1 MNFIKRVVYDLLFD
15 IYAEENDI
23 RKYFG
28 SEYVE
33 KYGIIDPKTGKKRIS
48 AKKIAAKIIGFL
60 IFLMI
65 VFILVR
71 ITQKGFWISYKPYAA

>member
-15 IYAEENDI
+15 IYAEEADI

-33 KYGIIDPKTGKKRIS
+33 LHGIIDPATGKKRIS

-60 IFLMI
+60 IFLMV

-71 ITQKGFWISYKPYAA
+71 ITQKGLW